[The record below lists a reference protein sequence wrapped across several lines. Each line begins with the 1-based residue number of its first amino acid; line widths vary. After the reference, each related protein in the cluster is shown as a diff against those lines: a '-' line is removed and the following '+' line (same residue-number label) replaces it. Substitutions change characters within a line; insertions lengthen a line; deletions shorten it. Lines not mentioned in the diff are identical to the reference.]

1 MIDIMT
7 ISEKDMTDQTLQ
19 YLYRLCYPMVPHGIP
34 TTVFHNAIKI
44 ITDLQTERDALK
56 KQVKTLSSL
65 VIHNEKAKCDHE
77 YLPDEDGTV
86 YHCGDYEVASYKDGF
101 FLCSKHAED

>member
-44 ITDLQTERDALK
+44 ITDLQAERDRQKEEIK
-56 KQVKTLSSL
+56 KLSSL
-65 VIHNEKAKCDHE
+65 VMNKDSIVCQYQ
-77 YLPDEDGTV
+77 YLPDDDGYVDDCED
-86 YHCGDYEVASYKDGF
+86 DEVVTYKDGL
-101 FLCSKHAED
+101 FLCSGHAED

>member
-1 MIDIMT
+1 MT
-7 ISEKDMTDQTLQ
+7 NSENDKISQTLE
-19 YLYRLCYPMVPHGIP
+19 YFYKLCYPMVPHGIP
-34 TTVFHNAIKI
+34 TTVFHNAIEI
-44 ITDLQTERDALK
+44 ITDLRAERDALK

-65 VIHNEKAKCDHE
+65 VIHNEKAKCEHE

-86 YHCGDYEVASYKDGF
+86 YHCGDDEVTSYKNGF